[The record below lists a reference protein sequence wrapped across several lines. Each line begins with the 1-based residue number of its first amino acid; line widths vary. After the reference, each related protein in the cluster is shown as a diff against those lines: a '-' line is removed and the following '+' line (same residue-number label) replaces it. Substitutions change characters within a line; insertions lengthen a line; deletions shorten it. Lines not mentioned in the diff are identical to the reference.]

1 MKLKTTTASSQA
13 AKSAQGLMTIKPF
26 VTVLNN

>member
-1 MKLKTTTASSQA
+1 MKLKTTASSQA
-13 AKSAQGLMTIKPF
+13 AKSSQGMMTIKPF